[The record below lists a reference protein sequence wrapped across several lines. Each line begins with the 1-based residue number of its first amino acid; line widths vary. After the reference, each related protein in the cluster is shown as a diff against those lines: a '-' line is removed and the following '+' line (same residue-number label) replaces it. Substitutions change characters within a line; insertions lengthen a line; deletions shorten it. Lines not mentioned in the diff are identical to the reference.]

1 MAETEKKKILL
12 VSSIEM
18 MEGNELPQFG
28 QLILRKILSSKYDV
42 ELFNFDWMNTMG
54 ELCYFNTVRENI
66 EAFSDYLLSRAP
78 EVIGFY
84 TLSDSFAMTCMV
96 SKRTKEKNSEIKIIY
111 GGPHATIVAKECL
124 EGLPFV
130 DVVATREGR
139 KVFCHLWMR

>member
-42 ELFNFDWMNTMG
+42 ELVNFDWMNTMG

-78 EVIGFY
+78 EVIGF
-84 TLSDSFAMTCMV
+84 
-96 SKRTKEKNSEIKIIY
+96 I
-111 GGPHATIVAKECL
+111 H
-124 EGLPFV
+124 
-130 DVVATREGR
+130 
-139 KVFCHLWMR
+139 